1 MKNLTISNFKS
12 MDGYE
17 VGEWELYSP
26 TETEQNYAVKVRR
39 KDGHINHGCI
49 QIKKEFC
56 EDGYITIHLMYQT
69 FRNCIGSGKYAINE
83 FKDKDNLLRN
93 LVLAI
98 EREHEKH
105 I

>member
-1 MKNLTISNFKS
+1 MKNLTIGNFKS
-12 MDGYE
+12 MGGYE

-39 KDGHINHGCI
+39 TDGHPNHGCI
-49 QIKKEFC
+49 QITKEFC
-56 EDGYITIHLMYQT
+56 EDGYISIRLMYQT
-69 FRNCIGSGKYAINE
+69 FSNCIGSGKYAINE

-98 EREHEKH
+98 QREHEKH